1 MAGRFVNNFPYAHF
15 GRVDKKPVD
24 WRKVP
29 DPDPDDEQIVTPPD
43 VVAMLGFDPDKEPDA
58 EADA

>member
-1 MAGRFVNNFPYAHF
+1 MSDFPNAHF

-43 VVAMLGFDPDKEPDA
+43 VVEMLGFDPAKETDNA
-58 EADA
+58 A